1 MNSSDENIT
10 YTFLENEKEM
20 VDFTELLDEF
30 EKMQQETTFSNET
43 EMDDIITEIKD
54 YELNYTNKQLLL
66 ILEYYGL
73 AKKSSHLKKSEMI
86 SYIMMFE
93 KEPENRTITMKRKQL
108 WYFMNELKNDKFMR
122 RFIIS

>member
-1 MNSSDENIT
+1 MNSDENIKCS
-10 YTFLENEKEM
+10 FLEDEKEC
-20 VDFTELLDEF
+20 VDFSELLSEF
-30 EKMQQETTFSNET
+30 EKIQEDNFFSNEL
-43 EMDDIITEIKD
+43 DDIIIEMKD

-93 KEPENRTITMKRKQL
+93 KEPENTILTMRRKQL
-108 WYFMNELKNDKFMR
+108 WFYMNELKNDKFMR

>member
-1 MNSSDENIT
+1 MNSDENIK
-10 YTFLENEKEM
+10 YSFLEDEKES
-20 VDFTELLDEF
+20 VDFSELLSEF
-30 EKMQQETTFSNET
+30 EKINEDNFFSSKI
-43 EMDDIITEIKD
+43 DDIIIEMKD

-73 AKKSSHLKKSEMI
+73 AKKSSHLKKSDMI

-93 KEPENRTITMKRKQL
+93 KDPKNSVLTMRRKQL
-108 WYFMNELKNDKFMR
+108 WFFMNELKNDKFMR